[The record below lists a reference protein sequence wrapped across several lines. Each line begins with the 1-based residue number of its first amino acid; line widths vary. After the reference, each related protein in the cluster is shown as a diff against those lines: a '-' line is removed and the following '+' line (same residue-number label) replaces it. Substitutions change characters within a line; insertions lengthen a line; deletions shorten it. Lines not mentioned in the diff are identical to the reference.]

1 MAVDSE
7 SEGPGRKDP
16 ENTSMSQDLLQRVLN
31 PTFLGEIPA
40 PDGYAYL
47 RGDCGDS
54 MEVFLTVRDRRIGQ
68 ARFDTLGCGFTV
80 ACGNAAM
87 ELAEGRPLSQALRIT
102 PQRIAEVLGGLPS
115 SHEHCA
121 ELAVACLKKAI
132 EDSLTRHKES
142 WKNMYRNR

>member
-1 MAVDSE
+1 M
-7 SEGPGRKDP
+7 
-16 ENTSMSQDLLQRVLN
+16 N
-31 PTFLGEIPA
+31 PPLLGEISV
-40 PDGYAYL
+40 PDGYAHV
-47 RGDCGDS
+47 RGDCGDT
-54 MEVFLTVRDRRIGQ
+54 MEVFLRIRNRRIRE

-87 ELAEGRPLSQALRIT
+87 ELAEGRTLSQALRIT